1 VLGQGSVKLRDIR
14 TPGQNF
20 HAKKTQFFLKK
31 AFQTNFLHF
40 FKQAKIF
47 KKFLSQEQKRSGKVY
62 SPRPFCPQGILVFS
76 PVFILFFYVFLP
88 PFSFYF
94 FSALAENLLS
104 Y

>member
-40 FKQAKIF
+40 FKQAKILKNF
-47 KKFLSQEQKRSGKVY
+47 YPRSKNGPEKFIPPDPFA
-62 SPRPFCPQGILVFS
+62 PREFWFLVLFL
-76 PVFILFFYVFLP
+76 FLFFFVFLP

-94 FSALAENLLS
+94 LSALAENLLS